1 MFSAVCLVW
10 LITVNTGNFLLEKCL
25 LIGEPPGDKSLLFPR
40 SPGEYGG
47 SLMKDML
54 FVIGVFAGISE
65 QSDDCGIK

>member
-1 MFSAVCLVW
+1 MFSAVCFVW
-10 LITVNTGNFLLEKCL
+10 LITVNTGNFLREKCL
-25 LIGEPPGDKSLLFPR
+25 LIGEPPGDKGLVFLCST
-40 SPGEYGG
+40 GEYCG